1 MSGLVPVSALPAAMR
16 GLFPYEHLNRMQSEV
31 FEYAF
36 GSDASLVVSSPT
48 GSGKTAVLDLA
59 LARMWT
65 LRDWPAGSKPVA
77 VYMAPLK
84 AITHER
90 STDWQAK
97 LTPLGLRC
105 CELTGDTGN
114 SPADL
119 AALRDAD
126 LIVTTP
132 EKWDAVTRSRSDGQ
146 SMISRVA
153 LFLIDEIH
161 LLAEEGRGPT
171 LEAVVARMKLISL
184 SEMLG
189 DTPLR
194 WLRFVAISATI
205 ANIDDIARWLHPQ
218 CAVATF
224 DSSYRPVPLQWHV
237 EAHDMRITYT
247 FDAQLASRLW
257 PVVRKHSGGRP
268 ALVFCNSR
276 KTADLAA
283 QASLTRSSPNSA
295 RPGFPRVFSLASP
308 SHFAPPPPPPPP
320 RPANIREQQVS
331 LASVGA
337 LLPPNSPGAQY
348 LSHVARSKIQDG
360 KLAELLK
367 RGVAFYHAGL
377 SVADRRALEKLF
389 SEGALPILCSTSGLA
404 QGVNLPAHLV
414 VILNT
419 AHYAKGGFTEYTR
432 TEILQMAGRAGRPQF
447 DTSGTCV
454 VMTRSQMRQLDSP
467 LVIEPSHS
475 PPTRHADP

>member
-308 SHFAPPPPPPPP
+308 SHFAPPPPPQYLRAASLSRFCRRAAPAQLSRGTVPLPCCEEQDPGWQARGAAEARSGLLSCRAQCGRPPCAREALQRGCAAHPLLDERP
-320 RPANIREQQVS
+320 RAGGQSARSSRRDPQH
-331 LASVGA
+331 GA
-337 LLPPNSPGAQY
+337 LRKGRLHRVHAHRDPADGGACGSATVRHEWHVRGDDAQPNEA
-348 LSHVARSKIQDG
+348 AR
-360 KLAELLK
+360 LA
-367 RGVAFYHAGL
+367 A
-377 SVADRRALEKLF
+377 
-389 SEGALPILCSTSGLA
+389 
-404 QGVNLPAHLV
+404 
-414 VILNT
+414 
-419 AHYAKGGFTEYTR
+419 
-432 TEILQMAGRAGRPQF
+432 
-447 DTSGTCV
+447 
-454 VMTRSQMRQLDSP
+454 
-467 LVIEPSHS
+467 
-475 PPTRHADP
+475 RH